1 MRLKVISLVIGI
13 LSGLSACSTTEKT
26 SNTSVR
32 ENNSQQQPTV
42 DVLNAAGLYNKAMS
56 KQSITKIQLLYS
68 ARETAIEEQ
77 DWRTL
82 ELACLALE
90 SKSSV
95 DHVQNKLY
103 IALARKEMAN
113 YTAALA
119 ILHTLS
125 EQLKLPEHQAWHQY
139 LMGSIYASQQLPKKA
154 LVHYFKSAN
163 IASQH
168 TLSLAGL
175 NDEIWLALQQLSS
188 YALERFDTGSVI
200 QQGWVKLAKYQQI
213 YLGAGVELHQAMNN
227 WQRRFVNHPASYILP
242 REVTE
247 SVLLAPYKT
256 SKLAILLPQSG
267 TSERLGVALKNG
279 FLAATD
285 SIPHTEVFFIDET
298 LTQADIEQQLQ
309 THEVD
314 FVIGPLLRSNIE
326 KLQSSD
332 IIAALPTIY
341 LNTQNHSTNS
351 VPHHYYFSLNPEH
364 EVEQAMVH
372 FLAKKYQKPML
383 LAPDSNSGN
392 RLVEHFTSQW
402 HRYSSAEPEVGFY
415 TDSKN
420 MAKIIAE
427 LLEVE
432 DSKQRIKTIESLYR
446 KTDIESETRS
456 RQDIDVIY
464 ILGNSAETRLLKP
477 YLDVNVSTFA
487 PKIPLYAS
495 SRSYSRRIDITDKND
510 LDGLF
515 FTEQPWMLPN
525 AVDNKNLRE
534 KYQQMFPEQADIEQ
548 RLFAMAFDAVTL
560 ISEIKQLAKIPGK
573 ELVGLT
579 GNLSIKGKN
588 VIHRRLKWAQYS
600 KQQIRLVQLNEQA
613 PLPLFMQNSMELGEV
628 HSNRSN

>member
-32 ENNSQQQPTV
+32 ENNSQQQSTV

-68 ARETAIEEQ
+68 ARESAIEEQ
-77 DWRTL
+77 DWLTL

-139 LMGSIYASQQLPKKA
+139 LIGSIYASQQLPKKA

-267 TSERLGVALKNG
+267 ASERLGVALKNG

-285 SIPHTEVFFIDET
+285 SISHTEVFFIDEM
-298 LTQADIEQQLQ
+298 LTHQDIEQQLQ
-309 THEVD
+309 SNKID

-351 VPHHYYFSLNPEH
+351 APHHYYFSLNPEH

-383 LAPDSNSGN
+383 LAPESNSGN
-392 RLVEHFTSQW
+392 RLVEHFSSQW
-402 HRYSSAEPEVGFY
+402 HRYSNAEPEVGFY

-548 RLFAMAFDAVTL
+548 RLFAMAFDAITL
-560 ISEIKQLAKIPGK
+560 IGEVKQLAKIPGK

-579 GNLSIKGKN
+579 GNLSIKSDN

-613 PLPLFMQNSMELGEV
+613 PLPLFMQNSMELGEIQ
-628 HSNRSN
+628 SKRSN

>member
-32 ENNSQQQPTV
+32 ENNSQQQSTV

-68 ARETAIEEQ
+68 ARESAIEEQ

-168 TLSLAGL
+168 TLSLSGL

-267 TSERLGVALKNG
+267 ASERLGVALKNG

-285 SIPHTEVFFIDET
+285 NIPHTEVFFIDEM
-298 LTQADIEQQLQ
+298 LTHQDIEQQLQ
-309 THEVD
+309 TNEID

-332 IIAALPTIY
+332 VIAALPTIY

-351 VPHHYYFSLNPEH
+351 APHHYYFSLNPEH

-383 LAPDSNSGN
+383 LAPESNSGN
-392 RLVEHFTSQW
+392 RLVEHFSSQW
-402 HRYSSAEPEVGFY
+402 HRYSNAEPEVGFY

-548 RLFAMAFDAVTL
+548 RLFAMAFDAITL
-560 ISEIKQLAKIPGK
+560 IGEVKQLAKIPGK

-579 GNLSIKGKN
+579 GNLSIKSDN

-613 PLPLFMQNSMELGEV
+613 PLPLFMQNSMELGEIQ
-628 HSNRSN
+628 SKRSN

>member
-1 MRLKVISLVIGI
+1 VK
-13 LSGLSACSTTEKT
+13 
-26 SNTSVR
+26 
-32 ENNSQQQPTV
+32 ENNIQQQPIL
-42 DVLNAAGLYNKAMS
+42 DELNAAGLYRKAMS
-56 KQSITKIQLLYS
+56 KQNIAKIQLLYS
-68 ARETAIEEQ
+68 ARETAIDEK

-90 SKSSV
+90 SKTSV

-113 YTAALA
+113 YTAALS
-119 ILHTLS
+119 ILNTLS
-125 EQLKLPEHQAWHQY
+125 EQLTLPEHQAWHQY

-154 LVHYFKSAN
+154 IVHFFRSAD

-168 TLSLAGL
+168 SLSLSGL
-175 NDEIWLALQQLSS
+175 NDDIWQALQQLSS
-188 YALERFDTGSVI
+188 YALERFDKGSVI

-227 WQRRFVNHPASYILP
+227 WKRRFLNHPASYILP
-242 REVTE
+242 REVKE

-267 TSERLGVALKNG
+267 INKRLGVSLKNG

-285 SIPHTEVFFIDET
+285 SLPQTEVFFIDEM
-298 LTQADIEQQLQ
+298 LTQQDIDQQLQ
-309 THEVD
+309 SNGID
-314 FVIGPLLRSNIE
+314 FVIGPLLRNNIE
-326 KLQSSD
+326 KLQSSAV
-332 IIAALPTIY
+332 ITTLPTIF
-341 LNTQNHSTNS
+341 LNTKNDSTNPIS
-351 VPHHYYFSLNPEH
+351 NHYYFSLNPEH

-372 FLAKKYQKPML
+372 FLAQKYQKPML
-383 LAPDSNSGN
+383 LAPDNNSGN
-392 RLVEHFTSQW
+392 RLVEYFTSHW
-402 HRYSSAEPEVGFY
+402 LRYSSAEPEVGFY
-415 TDSKN
+415 TNSKN

-432 DSKQRIKTIESLYR
+432 DSKQRIKAVERLYK

-464 ILGNSAETRLLKP
+464 ILGDSAETRLLKP

-525 AVDNKNLRE
+525 AVDNKSLRG
-534 KYQQMFPEQADIEQ
+534 KYQQMFAEQADIEQ

-560 ISEIKQLAKIPGK
+560 VSEIKQLAKIPGK
-573 ELVGLT
+573 ELIGLT
-579 GNLSIKGKN
+579 GNLSIKKNN
-588 VIHRRLKWAQYS
+588 VIQRRLKWAQYR
-600 KQQIRLVQLNEQA
+600 KQQIQVVQLNEQP
-613 PLPLFMQNSMELGEV
+613 PLPLFMQNSVAQE
-628 HSNRSN
+628 

>member
-285 SIPHTEVFFIDET
+285 SIPHTEVFFIDEM

-332 IIAALPTIY
+332 VIAALPTIY
-341 LNTQNHSTNS
+341 LNTQNNSTNS

-495 SRSYSRRIDITDKND
+495 SRSYSRRIDITDKSD

-579 GNLSIKGKN
+579 GNLSIKGNN